1 MPGDGRVARTSSP
14 DPAVTGSLKKS
25 SQFRRVF
32 SGGRRYRGTAFRAVF
47 IRNTLGVIRLGFS
60 LSAKSG
66 NAVERNRLRR
76 RIKSLS
82 RETEYSTGADV
93 VILPQGKLRGKTW
106 TEIREDFRKLLEEI
120 ERTFGENR

>member
-1 MPGDGRVARTSSP
+1 MQGDERDARSSSP
-14 DPAVTGSLKKS
+14 DPAVERSLKKS

-66 NAVERNRLRR
+66 NAVERNRFRR
-76 RIKSLS
+76 RIRSLS
-82 RETEYSTGADV
+82 REMDVCIGADV
-93 VILPQGKLRGKTW
+93 VILPQGKLGGKMW
-106 TEIREDFRKLLEEI
+106 TDIREEFDRLLEDI
-120 ERTFGENR
+120 DRTLQEKR

>member
-1 MPGDGRVARTSSP
+1 MPGDGRDARTSSP
-14 DPAVTGSLKKS
+14 DPAGIRSLKKS

-66 NAVERNRLRR
+66 NAVERNRFRR

-82 RETEYSTGADV
+82 REMGDRLGADV
-93 VILPQGKLRGKTW
+93 VILPQGKLGGKTW
-106 TEIREDFRKLLEEI
+106 NDIREEFWKLLEDI
-120 ERTFGENR
+120 ERGSRESR

>member
-14 DPAVTGSLKKS
+14 DPAVKRSLKKS

-32 SGGRRYRGTAFRAVF
+32 SGGRRYRGAAFRAVF
-47 IRNTLGVIRLGFS
+47 IMNTLGVIRLGFS

-82 RETEYSTGADV
+82 REAEISTGADI
-93 VILPQGKLRGKTW
+93 VILPQGKLGGHTW
-106 TEIREDFRKLLEEI
+106 TEIREDFGRLLEEI
-120 ERTFGENR
+120 ERTVRKNR